1 MENKK
6 IEQTVVLIK
15 PDALKLSLTGYILSE
30 LSEYHTGLLIAGA
43 KVVNV
48 SRMLA
53 EEHYEEHRGKPF
65 FPSLLEYIAGNLHF
79 PKEPDRHALLALV
92 YQGQDV
98 VKKIRAIAGPTNPHT
113 AREERPGCIR
123 SIGSVISI
131 KDAQGKVI
139 GDRIDN
145 LIHASA
151 TDAEAEREIKLWFKP
166 CDIPH
171 FMHAYQTEV
180 SDNSYYYNNNK
191 ISTTYEPG
199 SMCLFAPGDI
209 DKAWKSDL
217 DTLRLLSQGKTA
229 PVPLNTVI
237 AKYLINKK

>member
-6 IEQTVVLIK
+6 IEQSLVLIK

-43 KVVNV
+43 KVVNI

-53 EEHYEEHRGKPF
+53 EEHYEEHRGKVF

-79 PKEPDRHALLALV
+79 PNEPNRHALLALV
-92 YQGQDV
+92 YQGPDV
-98 VKKIRAIAGPTNPHT
+98 VKKIRAIAGPTNPHA

-123 SIGSVISI
+123 SLGSVIFI
-131 KDAQGKVI
+131 KDAQGKII

-171 FMHAYQTEV
+171 FMHAYQTEA
-180 SDNSYYYNNNK
+180 SDNSYYYKNNK
-191 ISTTYEPG
+191 ISTSYETG
-199 SMCLFAPGDI
+199 SACLFARGDI
-209 DKAWKSDL
+209 DIAWKSDL
-217 DTLRLLSQGKTA
+217 DALRLFSQGKTA
-229 PVPLNTVI
+229 SVPLNTVV
-237 AKYLINKK
+237 AKYLINK